1 MKAKLWFGLFFLF
14 TGFLSLIGIGLLLMH
29 FWDEYKL
36 MQAKN
41 VTNNNTDRYISTD
54 VVEEFR

>member
-1 MKAKLWFGLFFLF
+1 MKAKLWLGVFFLF
-14 TGFLSLIGIGLLLMH
+14 TGFLSVVGIGLLLMH

-41 VTNNNTDRYISTD
+41 MGTDRYINED
-54 VVEEFR
+54 VIEEFR